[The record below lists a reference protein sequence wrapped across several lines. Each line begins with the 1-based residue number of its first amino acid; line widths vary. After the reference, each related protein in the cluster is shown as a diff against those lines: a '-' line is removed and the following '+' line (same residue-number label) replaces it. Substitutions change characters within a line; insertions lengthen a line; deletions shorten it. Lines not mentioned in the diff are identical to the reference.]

1 MPNRA
6 SRPKTAAK
14 KQNRRA
20 PLRVL
25 LAPCGFKENLLVG
38 ELIECMALGVAAA
51 APNAEILRA
60 PMVDG
65 GEGFTRTLVE
75 LTGGTLDSVTVTG
88 PVGQK
93 ILAEIGLLAGV
104 YRGQAVI
111 EIAAAAGLR
120 HVPHDARDPRK
131 TTSYGVGELIRCAL
145 DLGAS
150 RLLIGCG
157 DSGVSDEA
165 SASQKH

>member
-6 SRPKTAAK
+6 SRPKTRAK
-14 KQNRRA
+14 NPNRRS

-75 LTGGTLDSVTVTG
+75 LTGGTLDSVRVTG
-88 PVGQK
+88 PVGRK
-93 ILAEIGLLAGV
+93 ILAEIGLLGGHH
-104 YRGQAVI
+104 RGQAVV

-120 HVPHDARDPRK
+120 HVPEDERDPRK
-131 TTSYGVGELIRCAL
+131 TTGYGVGELIRSPSI
-145 DLGAS
+145 LGQ
-150 RLLIGCG
+150 LGC
-157 DSGVSDEA
+157 
-165 SASQKH
+165 

>member
-1 MPNRA
+1 
-6 SRPKTAAK
+6 
-14 KQNRRA
+14 
-20 PLRVL
+20 
-25 LAPCGFKENLLVG
+25 
-38 ELIECMALGVAAA
+38 MALGVAAA

-145 DLGAS
+145 DLTVP
-150 RLLIGCG
+150 R
-157 DSGVSDEA
+157 SGVSHQSIFPVSIQA
-165 SASQKH
+165 